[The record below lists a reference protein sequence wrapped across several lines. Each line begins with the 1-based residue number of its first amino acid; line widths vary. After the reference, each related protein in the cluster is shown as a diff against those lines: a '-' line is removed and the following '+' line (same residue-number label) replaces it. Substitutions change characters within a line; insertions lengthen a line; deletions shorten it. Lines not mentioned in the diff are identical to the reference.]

1 MVEKKRKSS
10 LQTDMPKGRCLE
22 VCVKRSLPSC
32 RYSLYV
38 FYLQVMLLWQLKDT
52 FMPLCALLFGYT
64 ASKGLYIYSA
74 HKTHTHTHTHLLL
87 SLSITPSLRRALL
100 QDFTCSEGCFPS
112 FLDTDCLQ
120 CFFIICLHHWTL
132 FSQHTLTL
140 LPPGYFTVLLFT
152 VSGTIYR
159 KVSSSDISGW
169 SCSC

>member
-1 MVEKKRKSS
+1 MVEKKGKAVCRLTCRKE
-10 LQTDMPKGRCLE
+10 GAWRCVWRG
-22 VCVKRSLPSC
+22 VCPPADTHCMFFTCRSCS
-32 RYSLYV
+32 YGN
-38 FYLQVMLLWQLKDT
+38 WKI
-52 FMPLCALLFGYT
+52 PLCHSVPYYLAIPLVRGYISILLI
-64 ASKGLYIYSA
+64 K
-74 HKTHTHTHTHLLL
+74 HTHTHTHLLL

-100 QDFTCSEGCFPS
+100 QDFTCSEGCFLS